1 MAVSDDENE
10 RVLSAGYTPFL
21 MFHTNIT
28 IDLITTEIQSNRCRF
43 RCLLLFLF
51 STIKIKLTNCN
62 DIITMRIILIS
73 ELVVYNNNSLLYIIR
88 DITDIGIS
96 TKRYQFT
103 KSFLKQQTI

>member
-1 MAVSDDENE
+1 
-10 RVLSAGYTPFL
+10 
-21 MFHTNIT
+21 
-28 IDLITTEIQSNRCRF
+28 
-43 RCLLLFLF
+43 
-51 STIKIKLTNCN
+51 
-62 DIITMRIILIS
+62 MRIILIS